1 MNYFRISDCYIHDI
15 DGPTDWQKIHYGGIV
30 FQVFGEKSPEEYAK
44 SGYYFDDVRIENNRF
59 YKTELHAV
67 EFCFNWFSDGN
78 SGETD
83 EAGKYHE
90 GWEQLWVRSR
100 DLYSRNVYIG
110 HNYCESIGQGAI
122 QLADTKNMKV
132 EYNEVNGFL
141 KRYDAVSCGL
151 YLWAGA
157 DSVMQ
162 YNEVYDGPSNEYDG
176 TPWDMEYT
184 NFDVVYQYNYSHDNK
199 AGWMAY
205 MGNSSNFIARNNLS
219 VNDNGVI
226 VKNMLSTNYK
236 PTYFVNNVFVYDA
249 SKMRYFHDEIFKDTI
264 NFDNNIF
271 YNYSKTT
278 PTKWYRR
285 DSALRLAKFSNNV
298 FYEAGG
304 VASAQQPTDKYA
316 ITADPQFVGDPLNY
330 SKGLGVDKIQQ
341 AAANY
346 KLKDSS
352 PLIDAGHYTAAC
364 GTKDFFGTHL
374 YYGKEIDVGLYEA
387 PIGKK
392 VQYPRE
398 TPVDPEPQRV
408 NLALNKS
415 ITANYT
421 HPQIGLEADK
431 LVDGL
436 ASTRWA
442 CCDPDQ
448 MTTGYPILLTVDFGK
463 ATDFNEVYLDEYSDS
478 QTNLRIEKYELQRWD
493 KSTQNWVTFDSSDTG
508 MGHDK
513 THKTFGNITS
523 TKLRVKITKQ
533 FDSETWTPSMSEI
546 QVYNNAP
553 VSIPTL
559 STSPH

>member
-1 MNYFRISDCYIHDI
+1 MY
-15 DGPTDWQKIHYGGIV
+15 KIIL
-30 FQVFGEKSPEEYAK
+30 
-44 SGYYFDDVRIENNRF
+44 I
-59 YKTELHAV
+59 
-67 EFCFNWFSDGN
+67 
-78 SGETD
+78 
-83 EAGKYHE
+83 
-90 GWEQLWVRSR
+90 
-100 DLYSRNVYIG
+100 
-110 HNYCESIGQGAI
+110 
-122 QLADTKNMKV
+122 
-132 EYNEVNGFL
+132 
-141 KRYDAVSCGL
+141 
-151 YLWAGA
+151 
-157 DSVMQ
+157 
-162 YNEVYDGPSNEYDG
+162 
-176 TPWDMEYT
+176 
-184 NFDVVYQYNYSHDNK
+184 
-199 AGWMAY
+199 
-205 MGNSSNFIARNNLS
+205 
-219 VNDNGVI
+219 
-226 VKNMLSTNYK
+226 K
-236 PTYFVNNVFVYDA
+236 P
-249 SKMRYFHDEIFKDTI
+249 M
-264 NFDNNIF
+264 
-271 YNYSKTT
+271 
-278 PTKWYRR
+278 
-285 DSALRLAKFSNNV
+285 
-298 FYEAGG
+298 
-304 VASAQQPTDKYA
+304 
-316 ITADPQFVGDPLNY
+316 
-330 SKGLGVDKIQQ
+330 
-341 AAANY
+341 
-346 KLKDSS
+346 
-352 PLIDAGHYTAAC
+352 
-364 GTKDFFGTHL
+364 

-392 VQYPRE
+392 VQNPRK

-421 HPQIGLEADK
+421 HPKIGLEADK